1 MVASRNI
8 SQGNFCGLCWY
19 FCLGKPQILQP
30 GSTQFPAADMVKS
43 SMQDEKIVHGLGLV
57 SLERTG
63 SIPLFFA
70 PLILRLRSTVL
81 CASMCMCSASKHI
94 GNGWEAG
101 NLDQD
106 PTAITEVW
114 HQVLMPMAKKHHVL

>member
-43 SMQDEKIVHGLGLV
+43 SMQDEKFLHGLGL
-57 SLERTG
+57 LF
-63 SIPLFFA
+63 PLKEQALFHCFSH
-70 PLILRLRSTVL
+70 L
-81 CASMCMCSASKHI
+81 
-94 GNGWEAG
+94 
-101 NLDQD
+101 
-106 PTAITEVW
+106 
-114 HQVLMPMAKKHHVL
+114 